1 MLVTLL
7 YPFFDK
13 ALSKIH
19 SVSTDLSTHN
29 LLCLIPAFYTLFPL
43 LDIVP
48 NRLSNSERKCIS
60 QTMSFITSYA
70 TAKMCAKN
78 WNRQTIM
85 YELLMVNYWYIHMN
99 SNPSNTPII
108 RDIYQYRYNIIM
120 YVCISHSEIEMF
132 LHLIASRAINA
143 IINHLALSMIICFL
157 RKCS

>member
-1 MLVTLL
+1 
-7 YPFFDK
+7 
-13 ALSKIH
+13 
-19 SVSTDLSTHN
+19 
-29 LLCLIPAFYTLFPL
+29 
-43 LDIVP
+43 
-48 NRLSNSERKCIS
+48 
-60 QTMSFITSYA
+60 MSFITSYA

-120 YVCISHSEIEMF
+120 YVYLIRKLRCSSIS
-132 LHLIASRAINA
+132 LLLGSRA

-157 RKCS
+157 RKCSLLLAYGFIIVIDYDTISIGNRLLIIAIRMSRGCMFPFNGWMWDFCVTVQWFVHLVSV